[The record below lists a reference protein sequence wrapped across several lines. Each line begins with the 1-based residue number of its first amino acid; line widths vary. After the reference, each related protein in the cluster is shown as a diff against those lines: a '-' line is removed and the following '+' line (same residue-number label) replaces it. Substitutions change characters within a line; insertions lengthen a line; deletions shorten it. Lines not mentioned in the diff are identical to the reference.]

1 MEQFGHGKKWCCC
14 DLMLSVIGKM
24 NLPTHSVCCDDTDL
38 EISLNLFKDLLVT
51 FRKRLLKDT
60 ISGLILQQCNPL
72 SMPYV
77 TLLI

>member
-1 MEQFGHGKKWCCC
+1 
-14 DLMLSVIGKM
+14 MLSVIGKM
-24 NLPTHSVCCDDTDL
+24 NLPIHSVCCDDTDL
-38 EISLNLFKDLLVT
+38 EISLTLFKDLLLT

-60 ISGLILQQCNPL
+60 ISEWILRQCNPL

>member
-1 MEQFGHGKKWCCC
+1 MEQFGYGNKWCSH
-14 DLMLSVIGKM
+14 DLMLSVVGKM

-38 EISLNLFKDLLVT
+38 EISLNLFKDLLLT
-51 FRKRLLKDT
+51 FWKRLLKDT
-60 ISGLILQQCNPL
+60 ISELILRQCNPL